1 MRLSERALKDQLYD
15 IVEDEYRLPAQAD
28 AMARAMEMLPH
39 IGSPDSELR
48 DDLIYMILTK
58 WVMAG
63 LFTTEQLKSLL
74 TIYTD
79 DAHLFYKIGERGTDS
94 VFTRSFSM
102 LGIPPIL
109 AMHRKRPFLTP
120 TELRQLKT
128 RVLDYLEKE
137 QDLRVYVTEEDKGW
151 AHAVAHTADCLDE
164 LAQCPELNAA
174 DLLDILRAIRAKI
187 GAPLTVYVYE
197 EDERMVYPVLACL
210 QRKLLREAE
219 VKEWLAGFAP
229 LCRGTEPF
237 PDVYRQALN
246 VKLFLRSLYFRAKK
260 PETIE
265 AIGEK
270 SAHALRKLVDEVLG
284 EVARF

>member
-15 IVEDEYRLPAQAD
+15 IVEDEYRLPEQAD

-48 DDLIYMILTK
+48 DDLIYMILAK
-58 WVMAG
+58 WVMAD
-63 LFTTEQLKSLL
+63 LFTAEQLTALL

-109 AMHRKRPFLTP
+109 AAHRKRPFLTP

-128 RVLDYLEKE
+128 RILEYLAQE
-137 QDLRVYVTEEDKGW
+137 QDLRGYVTEEDKGW
-151 AHAVAHTADCLDE
+151 AHAAAHTADCLDE

-174 DLLDILRAIRAKI
+174 DLLDILQAIRAKI
-187 GAPLTVYVYE
+187 GTPLTVYVYE
-197 EDERMVYPVLACL
+197 EGERMVYPVLACL
-210 QRKLLREAE
+210 KRKLLREAE
-219 VKEWLAGFAP
+219 VKAWLAGFVP
-229 LCRGTEPF
+229 LCQGTEPF

-260 PETIE
+260 PETVE

-270 SAHALRKLVDEVLG
+270 SAHALRNLVDEVLR
-284 EVARF
+284 EIAHF